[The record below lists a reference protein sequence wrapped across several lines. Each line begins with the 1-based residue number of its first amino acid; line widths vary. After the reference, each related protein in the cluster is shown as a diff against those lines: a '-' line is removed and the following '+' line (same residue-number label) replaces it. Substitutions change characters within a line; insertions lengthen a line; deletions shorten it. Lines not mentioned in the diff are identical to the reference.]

1 MSQITYL
8 YKHKS
13 SQMKDN
19 FQGQISRSNIP
30 QNYSDYIQLTRLFF
44 VLDCNCD
51 KLNVLHFNTMMI
63 MIVYPIKY
71 AHGLLCLVLI
81 NFHL

>member
-30 QNYSDYIQLTRLFF
+30 QNYSDYI
-44 VLDCNCD
+44 
-51 KLNVLHFNTMMI
+51 
-63 MIVYPIKY
+63 
-71 AHGLLCLVLI
+71 
-81 NFHL
+81 